1 MTLQERYEALYSMYE
16 RQLSARGV
24 LAAVDTPVLVEMC
37 QTLAIRQQA
46 WERLMSGEATWMVE
60 QVSDKGHPRLVQSAE
75 ARILNETATTMSNLT
90 SALQVT
96 IRSRAA
102 AGSSG
107 RAGPE
112 AIKLHGDAFG
122 DLLHE
127 RRSA

>member
-1 MTLQERYEALYSMYE
+1 MTLQERYDSFFELYE
-16 RQLSARGV
+16 GQLAARGV
-24 LAAVDTPVLVEMC
+24 LAAVDRPVLAELCRTM
-37 QTLAIRQQA
+37 AIRSQA
-46 WERLMSGEATWMVE
+46 WDRLMSGEAEWMVE
-60 QVSDKGHPRLVQSAE
+60 QVSDKGHPRLVPSKE

-127 RRSA
+127 RRTA

>member
-1 MTLQERYEALYSMYE
+1 MYE

-60 QVSDKGHPRLVQSAE
+60 TISDKGHTRLVPSAE
-75 ARILNETATTMSNLT
+75 ARTLNETATTMSNLT

-102 AGSSG
+102 AGSSAK
-107 RAGPE
+107 AGQE
-112 AIKLHGDAFG
+112 ALRICDGDTFG
-122 DLLHE
+122 ELL
-127 RRSA
+127 AG